1 MSTGGLIQVALGKS
15 FLQWS
20 VLPPSIKNIGI
31 IKVKIHDFA
40 NPVWGGTGVV
50 SGTVK
55 IGTVAAKRRVR
66 LYEAGSGVFIRECW
80 SGIDG
85 TYSFTGLKKDY
96 KYTVTATDYAGTYN
110 DVIAANLTP
119 I

>member
-20 VLPPSIKNIGI
+20 VLPPIKKQIETTKG
-31 IKVKIHDFA
+31 KRHDFA
-40 NPVWGGTGVV
+40 SPFWGGKGVV

-55 IGTVAAKRRVR
+55 IGMVAVKRRVR
-66 LYEAGSGVFIRECW
+66 LYDAGSGVFIRECW
-80 SGIDG
+80 SGANG